1 MSTSVGIDIAKELHW
16 VAAIGGAGEILL
28 DRKLANTPDDMLR
41 LVDELKALP
50 GPLRVGID
58 VLGGIAALA
67 QAVLLEAGF
76 ELVHVSGLSVNR
88 ARQGTVGGESK
99 SDPRDARVI
108 ADQVRTRADL
118 RPVHALSELDLELRL
133 LVSRRRDL
141 TTDQTRRLSRIHDL
155 LASIFPELE
164 HALDLTAKAPLVL
177 LSAFVTPAEL
187 RQASDARLRKLFAT
201 RAKHPYV
208 SELIAT
214 ARACAQRQPMQLPG
228 ESLIASLVRELALE
242 SLHANEKLA
251 ALDAQIEQRLAR
263 HPDAALIRSLPGMGA
278 VLTAEFIAQAG
289 SIERFKS
296 SDGLA
301 AAAGLA
307 PILRQ
312 SGKVRF
318 LRRAAGGN
326 KDLKRIFYQSAFA
339 SLRCPQSKAF
349 YARKRQEG
357 KRHHQAVLALARR
370 RVNVLWAMLQNRQ
383 PFSPHPSSKSG

>member
-16 VAAIGGAGEILL
+16 VAAIGAAGEILL
-28 DRKLANTPDDMLR
+28 DRKLANTPGDMLR
-41 LVDELKALP
+41 LVDELRALP
-50 GPLRVGID
+50 GPLRIGID

-118 RPVHALSELDLELRL
+118 RVVRALPELDLELRL

-164 HALDLTAKAPLVL
+164 HALDLTAKTPLVL
-177 LSAFVTPAEL
+177 LSTFVTPAEL
-187 RQASDARLRKLFAT
+187 RQATNTRLRKLFGA

-228 ESLIASLVRELALE
+228 ESLTASLIRELALE
-242 SLHANEKLA
+242 ALRANDKLA
-251 ALDAQIEQRLAR
+251 ALDAQIGQRLAR

-278 VLTAEFIAQAG
+278 VLTADFIAQAG
-289 SIERFKS
+289 SIQRFKS

-307 PILRQ
+307 PVLRQ

-339 SLRCPQSKAF
+339 SLRCAQSKAF
-349 YARKRQEG
+349 YTRKRQEG

-370 RVNVLWAMLQNRQ
+370 RVNVLWAMLHNRQ

>member
-16 VAAIGGAGEILL
+16 VSVIGSAGEILL
-28 DRKLANTPDDMLR
+28 DRKLANTPEDLLR
-41 LVDELKALP
+41 LAEELKALP
-50 GPLRVGID
+50 APVRIGID
-58 VLGGIAALA
+58 VLGGIASLV

-108 ADQVRTRADL
+108 ADQVRTRRDL
-118 RPVHALSELDLELRL
+118 RRIEAPSELDIELRL

-155 LASIFPELE
+155 LSSIFPELE
-164 HALDLTAKAPLVL
+164 QALDLTAKAPLLL
-177 LSAFVTPAEL
+177 LSAFVTPPEL
-187 RQASDARLRKLFAT
+187 RQVSDSRLRKLFGS

-208 SELIAT
+208 IELISV

-228 ESLIASLVRELALE
+228 EALTANLVRELARE
-242 SLHANEKLA
+242 
-251 ALDAQIEQRLAR
+251 ALDALERLAAIDAEIEQRLAR

-307 PILRQ
+307 PVLRQ

-349 YARKRQEG
+349 YTRKRQEG